1 MLHSKPLR
9 QRAACALGVF
19 PSVRPVAA
27 AAGRRGIPTSS
38 RRGDG
43 KIAGL
48 AAAGG
53 LKREARLEKPN
64 AIGELNERSL
74 HRALKARYATP
85 GSVTEQAVDG
95 FVADVMIGDRIV
107 EVHTG
112 SFWPLKKKLP
122 RLLERFAVTLVYPVA
137 QDRYIVTMPDGAGAQ
152 GAPPV
157 PPVPPVPV
165 APAAPAVP
173 VAAPVPDDR
182 GDGPSAPIVPLR
194 RRKSPKHD
202 SVFAVFDGLT
212 SIPTLLEH
220 PNLTLDVVMTV
231 EEDVRVKDSGPRGRG
246 PGRRRRYGRGWTRID
261 RRLVEVAR
269 THRLTGMA
277 DLFALVDAGL
287 PEPFTTLD
295 LARTMRSPRRLGQQA
310 AFCFRTAGVSEI
322 CGKAGN
328 ALLYRRAAR
337 G

>member
-1 MLHSKPLR
+1 M
-9 QRAACALGVF
+9 
-19 PSVRPVAA
+19 
-27 AAGRRGIPTSS
+27 
-38 RRGDG
+38 
-43 KIAGL
+43 
-48 AAAGG
+48 
-53 LKREARLEKPN
+53 EKQS

-74 HRALKARYATP
+74 HRALKARYAVP

-95 FVADVMIGDRIV
+95 FVADVVIGGRIV
-107 EVHTG
+107 EIHTG

-137 QDRYIVTMPDGAGAQ
+137 QDRYIVTMPASADALG
-152 GAPPV
+152 
-157 PPVPPVPV
+157 
-165 APAAPAVP
+165 
-173 VAAPVPDDR
+173 VPD
-182 GDGPSAPIVPLR
+182 APDVLNTPDAPDADTPNTLNVPDVPTVPIR

-212 SIPTLLEH
+212 SIPTLLDH
-220 PNLTLDVVMTV
+220 PNLTIDVVMTV
-231 EEDVRVKDSGPRGRG
+231 EEDVRMKDSGTGNRGRSG
-246 PGRRRRYGRGWTRID
+246 RRRYGRDWTRID

-277 DLFALVDAGL
+277 DLFALVDTDL

-295 LARTMRSPRRLGQQA
+295 LARAMRSPQRLGQQA
-310 AFCFRTAGVSEI
+310 AFCFREAGVSEI

-328 ALLYRRAAR
+328 ALLYRRTAR

>member
-1 MLHSKPLR
+1 MN
-9 QRAACALGVF
+9 AA
-19 PSVRPVAA
+19 P
-27 AAGRRGIPTSS
+27 
-38 RRGDG
+38 
-43 KIAGL
+43 
-48 AAAGG
+48 AAGG
-53 LKREARLEKPN
+53 PKRGTLKRETRLEKPN

-95 FVADVMIGDRIV
+95 FVADVLIGGRIV
-107 EVHTG
+107 EIHTG

-137 QDRYIVTMPDGAGAQ
+137 QDRYIVMMPDGAGVL
-152 GAPPV
+152 GV
-157 PPVPPVPV
+157 PPVPLVPV
-165 APAAPAVP
+165 APAAPALP

-182 GDGPSAPIVPLR
+182 DDADPPIVPLR

-231 EEDVRVKDSGPRGRG
+231 EEDVRVKDSGPRGRARR
-246 PGRRRRYGRGWTRID
+246 PRRRYGRGRGWIRID

-295 LARTMRSPRRLGQQA
+295 LAGAMRSSRRLGQQA
-310 AFCFRTAGVSEI
+310 AFCFREAGVSRI
-322 CGKAGN
+322 CGRAGN

>member
-1 MLHSKPLR
+1 M
-9 QRAACALGVF
+9 
-19 PSVRPVAA
+19 
-27 AAGRRGIPTSS
+27 
-38 RRGDG
+38 
-43 KIAGL
+43 
-48 AAAGG
+48 
-53 LKREARLEKPN
+53 EKPN
-64 AIGELNERSL
+64 AIGERNERSL

-95 FVADVMIGDRIV
+95 FVVDVLIGDRIV
-107 EVHTG
+107 EIHTG

-137 QDRYIVTMPDGAGAQ
+137 QDRYIVMMPDGAGAQ

-157 PPVPPVPV
+157 PPVPVV
-165 APAAPAVP
+165 PAAPALP

-182 GDGPSAPIVPLR
+182 NDRNDRNDPDPPIVPLG

-212 SIPTLLEH
+212 SISTLLEH

-231 EEDVRVKDSGPRGRG
+231 EEDVRVKDPGPRGRG
-246 PGRRRRYGRGWTRID
+246 RRPRRRYGRGRGWTRID
-261 RRLVEVAR
+261 RRLVDVAR

-287 PEPFTTLD
+287 PEPFTTFD
-295 LARTMRSPRRLGQQA
+295 LARAMRSPRRLGQRA
-310 AFCFRTAGVSEI
+310 AFCLREAGISEI
-322 CGKAGN
+322 CGKVGN

>member
-1 MLHSKPLR
+1 MN
-9 QRAACALGVF
+9 AA
-19 PSVRPVAA
+19 P
-27 AAGRRGIPTSS
+27 
-38 RRGDG
+38 
-43 KIAGL
+43 
-48 AAAGG
+48 AAGG
-53 LKREARLEKPN
+53 LKRETRLEKPN

-95 FVADVMIGDRIV
+95 FVADVLIGDRIV
-107 EVHTG
+107 EIHTG
-112 SFWPLKKKLP
+112 SFWPLKRKLP

-137 QDRYIVTMPDGAGAQ
+137 QDRYIVTMPDGAAAP
-152 GAPPV
+152 GAPPG
-157 PPVPPVPV
+157 PLVPV
-165 APAAPAVP
+165 VPAAPAVPAVP

-182 GDGPSAPIVPLR
+182 DDPAPPIVPLR

-246 PGRRRRYGRGWTRID
+246 PGPRRRYGRGRGRGWTRID
-261 RRLVEVAR
+261 RRLVDVAR

-295 LARTMRSPRRLGQQA
+295 LARAMRAPRRLGQQA
-310 AFCFRTAGVSEI
+310 AFCFREAGISET
-322 CGKAGN
+322 CGKIGN